1 MGKHVFLTVFGI
13 SILAVVLGV
22 YVSSLKKQEI
32 SVTGYPWQIE
42 NLPSGNTR
50 VFGITIGLTTVAEAE
65 QLFKEKAAINLFA
78 PSPSAAVQST
88 AVIEAYFDMV
98 KVSGLKS
105 KMVMSLDL
113 SDETIQKIYNRGA
126 RISTLESGTRKVT
139 LLDEDVILLQE
150 SVIVGITYLP
160 SIHLDAQLIEN
171 RFGKPA
177 ERLEDAQSDAIHW
190 LYPAKGVDIVLSESE
205 KEVIQYV
212 KPGDFDKLLKP
223 LKSL

>member
-1 MGKHVFLTVFGI
+1 MGKHIFLTVFSI

-32 SVTGYPWQIE
+32 NVTGFPWQVE
-42 NLPSGNTR
+42 NMANGNLR
-50 VFGITIGLTTVAEAE
+50 VFNLTLGQTTIGEAE

-78 PSPSAAVQST
+78 PKQSS
-88 AVIEAYFDMV
+88 AVIEAYFDQV

-105 KMVMSLDL
+105 KMVMSLDIS
-113 SDETIQKIYNRGA
+113 SDIIQDIYNRGA
-126 RISTLESGTRKVT
+126 RISTLDSGTRKVT
-139 LLDEDVILLQE
+139 LLDEDIMLVRN

-171 RFGKPA
+171 RFGQPA
-177 ERLEDAQSDAIHW
+177 EKLQDTKSDAIHW
-190 LYPAKGVDIVLSESE
+190 LYPAKGVDIALSESE

-212 KPGDFDKLLKP
+212 KPEDFDKLVKP

>member
-32 SVTGYPWQIE
+32 NVTGFPWQIE
-42 NLPSGNTR
+42 NLPNGNTR
-50 VFGITIGLTTVAEAE
+50 VFNLTLGQTTIGEAE
-65 QLFKEKAAINLFA
+65 QLFREKAQINLFA
-78 PSPSAAVQST
+78 PKKSA
-88 AVIEAYFDMV
+88 AVIEAYFDQL

-113 SDETIQKIYNRGA
+113 STETIQSIYNRGA
-126 RISTLESGTRKVT
+126 RISTLDSGTRKVT
-139 LLDEDVILLQE
+139 LLDEDIMLVRN

-160 SIHLDAQLIEN
+160 SIHLNAELIEN
-171 RFGKPA
+171 RFGEPA
-177 ERLEDAQSDAIHW
+177 EKLQDTKSDAIHW
-190 LYPAKGVDIVLSESE
+190 LYPAKGVDIALSESE

-212 KPGDFDKLLKP
+212 KPVDFDKLINP

>member
-1 MGKHVFLTVFGI
+1 MGKHIFLTVFSI

-22 YVSSLKKQEI
+22 YVSSLGKQEI
-32 SVTGYPWQIE
+32 NVTGYPWQIE
-42 NLPSGNTR
+42 NMPDGNTR
-50 VFGITIGLTTVAEAE
+50 VFEITLGQTTVGEAE

-78 PSPSAAVQST
+78 PKQST
-88 AVIEAYFDMV
+88 AVIEAYFDQV
-98 KVSGLKS
+98 KVSNLKS

-126 RISTLESGTRKVT
+126 RISTLDSGTRKVT
-139 LLDEDVILLQE
+139 LLDEDIEMVLQ

-160 SIHLDAQLIEN
+160 SIHLDAELIEN

-177 ERLEDAQSDAIHW
+177 EKLQDTKSDAVHW
-190 LYPAKGVDIVLSESE
+190 LYPAKGVDIALSESE

-212 KPGDFDKLLKP
+212 KPNDFDKLVEP

>member
-65 QLFKEKAAINLFA
+65 QLFKEKAEINLFA
-78 PSPSAAVQST
+78 PKQST
-88 AVIEAYFDMV
+88 AVIEAYFDLV

-160 SIHLDAQLIEN
+160 SIHLDAQLIES

-177 ERLEDAQSDAIHW
+177 EKLEDTKSDAIHW

-212 KPGDFDKLLKP
+212 KPDDFDKLLKP